1 VTIGAD
7 DITLGHFGFDLV
19 PGAVVCDQACD
30 AAELQSSDVVPVQT
44 AGPTT
49 PPAVSAAEGK
59 FDGVVTVLKLKAS
72 AP

>member
-7 DITLGHFGFDLV
+7 DITLGHFGFDLA

-30 AAELQSSDVVPVQT
+30 AAELQSSDVVPVKT
-44 AGPTT
+44 ASPTT
-49 PPAVSAAEGK
+49 PPAVGTTEGK
-59 FDGVVTVLKLKAS
+59 FDRVVSVLELKAS